1 MVVCKK
7 RGAVLVEPLGNDR
20 RRRVCFL
27 HRLQK
32 FRRCAAP
39 VLFILHKRHQPK
51 RNRRYAFPC
60 KLFLPFSLHQLPTA
74 RTEAQDKLL
83 ILDVP
88 AHTVEPCCI
97 GSPRFLFQN
106 KGRICA
112 PRQPCCS
119 RYLVEHI
126 AVVLLAD
133 MVDNYHCKGMSCP
146 QTP

>member
-1 MVVCKK
+1 MPGPVKRVVPAQAAQQTGKPG
-7 RGAVLVEPLGNDR
+7 GAAGDD
-20 RRRVCFL
+20 
-27 HRLQK
+27 K
-32 FRRCAAP
+32 SAT
-39 VLFILHKRHQPK
+39 LHKRHQPK
-51 RNRRYAFPC
+51 KNRRYAFPF